1 VSESTDKVSSSSI
14 KSNSP
19 TASLDYLGENIY
31 DGTALLSGLLRTNAV
46 FLLVGFRMIQ
56 WPENETFNNRILIC
70 DDNKAIHKDFQ
81 KVLSASNRSAHV
93 SNIEDQLFEDDP
105 EYHSDQDIPNVA
117 FTIESAY
124 QGQDALRMAEAAA
137 AAGAPYAVIFMDVRM
152 PPGWDGILTAEKIW
166 EKLPQTEIV
175 IVTAYSDYTWEEM
188 IGKLGINNK
197 LLFIKKPFDSLSVKQ
212 LALNLT
218 NKWNN
223 ASIARKQFEEMQ
235 NEMTRRMKSLENS
248 IRDM

>member
-1 VSESTDKVSSSSI
+1 
-14 KSNSP
+14 
-19 TASLDYLGENIY
+19 
-31 DGTALLSGLLRTNAV
+31 
-46 FLLVGFRMIQ
+46 MIQ
-56 WPENETFNNRILIC
+56 WPEDESFNNRILIC
-70 DDNKAIHKDFQ
+70 DDNKAIHKDFH
-81 KVLSASNRSAHV
+81 KVLSAAPRSV
-93 SNIEDQLFEDDP
+93 SVSDIEEQLFEDDP
-105 EYHSDQDIPNVA
+105 DFQSDPDFANVV
-117 FTIESAY
+117 FQIESAY
-124 QGQDALRMAEAAA
+124 QGQEALRMAEAAA
-137 AAGAPYAVIFMDVRM
+137 AEGKPYAVIFMDVRM

-218 NKWNN
+218 NKWNT
-223 ASIARKQFEEMQ
+223 AYRTRRQFVEMQ
-235 NEMTRRMKSLENS
+235 SEIMRRMKNLEQS